1 MRNSVAI
8 VMCNR
13 VGKEDAMDFVG
24 ESLVVDVN
32 GEVVTKVDDREQ
44 ILYADINLSYSKKI
58 RLDNHI

>member
-13 VGKEDAMDFVG
+13 VGKENAMDFVG

-44 ILYADINLSYSKKI
+44 IIPSKK
-58 RLDNHI
+58 

>member
-1 MRNSVAI
+1 
-8 VMCNR
+8 MCNR